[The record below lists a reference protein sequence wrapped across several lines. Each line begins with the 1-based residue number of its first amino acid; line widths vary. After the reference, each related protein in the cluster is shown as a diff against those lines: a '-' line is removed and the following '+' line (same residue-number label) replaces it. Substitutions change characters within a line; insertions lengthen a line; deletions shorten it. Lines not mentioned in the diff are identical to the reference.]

1 MLNGLQI
8 FILGFGAFVFSGF
21 LTWPIRKLAIHIGA
35 MDAPNLERKTQREP
49 VPYMGGVSI
58 ALTVSFLTY
67 VAVIAS
73 DSTSSTFPLANFVL
87 IPALFMGAMGLV
99 DDLKGLPPIQRL
111 VIQTL
116 AGTVVAVVLVTT
128 DTMGVA
134 FANPLLNIA
143 ISILWIVGICNSIN
157 FFDNVDGGA
166 AGTVS
171 IVTLG
176 IAFIA
181 FSQGQELVSALA
193 IVTAGATF
201 GFLLWNKPP
210 AKIYMGDAG
219 ALFLGVLVS
228 VLTIRVNPGIVP
240 NWISL
245 AIPPILLAVPILD
258 TCIAVLSR
266 IKRGVSPFHGG
277 RDHLSHRLIRRG
289 LSRRVAVFSLWG
301 LSGVFGLL
309 AISVYTWPD
318 RLGAQLITGTL
329 VLWILLFVWFWKIPS
344 ED

>member
-1 MLNGLQI
+1 MLNGLLI

-21 LTWPIRKLAIHIGA
+21 LTWPIRKIAIRIGA
-35 MDAPNLERKTQREP
+35 MDAPNLERKTQSEP
-49 VPYMGGVSI
+49 VPYLGGVSI
-58 ALTVSFLTY
+58 ALTISFLTY
-67 VAVIAS
+67 VAVLAS
-73 DSTSSTFPLANFVL
+73 DSNLSTFSLASFVL

-99 DDLKGLPPIQRL
+99 DDLKGLPAVQRL

-128 DTMGVA
+128 DTMGIA
-134 FANPLLNIA
+134 FANPLLNLA
-143 ISILWIVGICNSIN
+143 VSILWIVGICNSIN

-193 IVTAGATF
+193 VVTAGATL
-201 GFLLWNKPP
+201 GFLMWNKPP
-210 AKIYMGDAG
+210 ARIYMGDAG

-240 NWISL
+240 NWKSL

-289 LSRRVAVFSLWG
+289 LNRRIAVLSLWG
-301 LSGVFGLL
+301 LSGFFGLF
-309 AISVYTWPD
+309 AVSVYTWPEKHGTGIIC
-318 RLGAQLITGTL
+318 GA
-329 VLWILLFVWFWKIPS
+329 VLFWAILFIWFWRIPAS
-344 ED
+344 D